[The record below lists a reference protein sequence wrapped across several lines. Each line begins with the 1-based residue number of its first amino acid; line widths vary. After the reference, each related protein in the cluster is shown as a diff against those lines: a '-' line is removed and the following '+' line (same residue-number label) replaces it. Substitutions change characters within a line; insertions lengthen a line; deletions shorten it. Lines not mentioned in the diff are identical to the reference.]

1 MLSAEG
7 LFDLRAGRA
16 GVDGHGRGVPLL
28 AGRQHARPARSTARF
43 VRVAAAGARARS
55 CRYSGRYEHACDRPP
70 PAPPARASGDDK
82 KPSRPAP
89 TPGTGV
95 ALEER
100 TRTKKPPMYKVLL
113 HNDDYTTKEF
123 VVFVLQTVF
132 QRSEGDAVA
141 IMNHVHA
148 QGVGVAG
155 VYTFEIAETK
165 VQKTVQLARANEY
178 PLQLSIEPSE

>member
-1 MLSAEG
+1 MST
-7 LFDLRAGRA
+7 
-16 GVDGHGRGVPLL
+16 
-28 AGRQHARPARSTARF
+28 PAIAS
-43 VRVAAAGARARS
+43 ARA
-55 CRYSGRYEHACDRPP
+55 
-70 PAPPARASGDDK
+70 PARASGDDK

-132 QRSEGDAVA
+132 QRSEG
-141 IMNHVHA
+141 
-148 QGVGVAG
+148 
-155 VYTFEIAETK
+155 T
-165 VQKTVQLARANEY
+165 R
-178 PLQLSIEPSE
+178 SRS